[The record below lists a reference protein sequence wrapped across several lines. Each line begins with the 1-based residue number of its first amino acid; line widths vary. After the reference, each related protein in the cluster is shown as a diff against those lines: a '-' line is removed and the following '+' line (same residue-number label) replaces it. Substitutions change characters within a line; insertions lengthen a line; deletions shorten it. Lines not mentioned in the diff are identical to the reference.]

1 MFGLISLFMAGRKSV
16 YVSPER
22 HLALKAGAL
31 ATGKTVEQYTEDLLQ
46 IAQPLRK
53 DKQVIIA

>member
-1 MFGLISLFMAGRKSV
+1 MAARKSV

-22 HLALKAGAL
+22 HHALKAGAL
-31 ATGKTVEQYTEDLLQ
+31 ATGKTVEQYTEELLQ

>member
-1 MFGLISLFMAGRKSV
+1 MAERKSV

-22 HLALKAGAL
+22 HRALKAGAL

-46 IAQPLRK
+46 IAQPLREQRK
-53 DKQVIIA
+53 IIEA

>member
-1 MFGLISLFMAGRKSV
+1 MAARKSV

-22 HLALKAGAL
+22 HHALKAGAL
-31 ATGKTVEQYTEDLLQ
+31 AAGKTVEQYTEELLR
-46 IAQPLRK
+46 IAFPLRN